1 MALPVDPRIQSLS
14 GRLILST
21 DSAGKTAGDS
31 SYPQAPIAQR
41 QKYFTAFV
49 MERGHRIKLIA
60 NFFQSALIFGVYV
73 FCHAACLG
81 IATRAP
87 TARSLAGLWS
97 GGVGVGHR
105 RRDGGLTGG
114 AALG

>member
-1 MALPVDPRIQSLS
+1 
-14 GRLILST
+14 
-21 DSAGKTAGDS
+21 
-31 SYPQAPIAQR
+31 
-41 QKYFTAFV
+41 
-49 MERGHRIKLIA
+49 MECGYRVKLIRD
-60 NFFQSALIFGVYV
+60 FFQSSLIFGVYV

-81 IATRAP
+81 VAIRAP